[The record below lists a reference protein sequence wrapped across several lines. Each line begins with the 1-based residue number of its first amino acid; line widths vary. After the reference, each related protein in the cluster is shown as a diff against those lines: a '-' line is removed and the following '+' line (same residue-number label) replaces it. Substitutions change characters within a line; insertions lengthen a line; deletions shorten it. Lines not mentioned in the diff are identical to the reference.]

1 MRPAGLKTRAGRNQ
15 AVSQSFSKIPELSC
29 LIQVTPNRDM
39 SAVANPD
46 DGDLLRRMQKGDEAA
61 FTALYRRHQGAV
73 FRFALQM
80 TGHRMRAED
89 VTQEVF
95 MALMR
100 NSGSYDAARGSLA
113 SYLYGVARNIVRK
126 ALERD
131 RSLAADATQSEC
143 AAPDDT
149 FGALARQETVA
160 EVRRAI
166 LVLPAN
172 YREVVV
178 LCELHEMSY
187 QEAAAVIGCAVG
199 TVRSRLN
206 RAHALLAA
214 KLTRTGTNSTG
225 CLA

>member
-1 MRPAGLKTRAGRNQ
+1 
-15 AVSQSFSKIPELSC
+15 
-29 LIQVTPNRDM
+29 M
-39 SAVANPD
+39 SAVENP
-46 DGDLLRRMQKGDEAA
+46 GDAELLRRMRNGDEEA
-61 FTALYRRHQGAV
+61 FTMLYRRRQSAV
-73 FRFALQM
+73 YRFALQM
-80 TGHRMRAED
+80 TGHRMLAED

-95 MALMR
+95 MALIR
-100 NSGSYDAARGSLA
+100 NPGSYNTERGTIA
-113 SYLYGVARNIVRK
+113 SYLYGMARNMVRR

-131 RSLAADATQSEC
+131 RSCAADVAQSES
-143 AAPDDT
+143 AAPDDIL
-149 FGALARQETVA
+149 GDLARQETVV

-172 YREVVV
+172 YREVVI

-206 RAHALLAA
+206 RAHAFLAA
-214 KLTRTGTNSTG
+214 KLTRTGANQAR